1 MVCRVT
7 LMDDQIMKRSI
18 HHQLGT
24 LSPISASAQLAV
36 AASSVARLLLDVAQL

>member
-36 AASSVARLLLDVAQL
+36 VYLHFWEQYNYSAL